1 MQLHEQI
8 TSSDLP
14 ISRMF
19 LHANMVGINKFFPDG
34 IEAHRVSIHYKLRI
48 VFA

>member
-8 TSSDLP
+8 TGSDLP

-19 LHANMVGINKFFPDG
+19 LHANMVGINKFFQIEQKRTGFTSIG
-34 IEAHRVSIHYKLRI
+34 IIRC
-48 VFA
+48 